1 MTCAAVSAAIL
12 AGGLATRLRPLT
24 ETIPK
29 SLIDVNGEPFIAHQL
44 RLLRENQIERVVLCV
59 GHLGEKIQETIGDG
73 ARFDL
78 QVEYSFDG
86 PKLVGTAGALKCA
99 LPLLLDDFL
108 VLYGDSYLDFDY
120 QAAWRSFQASNKL
133 SLMTV
138 FANEGR
144 WENSNVEYDGV
155 RIISYD
161 KQNATGH
168 MRYVDYGLGI
178 FKKEAFGLVPTDQP
192 YDLAQ
197 LYQEMLKQ
205 DQLAAFEVRN
215 RFYEIGSVSGLQET
229 RQYLASRGKGVD
241 G

>member
-1 MTCAAVSAAIL
+1 M
-12 AGGLATRLRPLT
+12 ATRLLPLT
-24 ETIPK
+24 EAIPK

-59 GHLGEKIQETIGDG
+59 GHLGERIQEAIGDG

-78 QVEYSFDG
+78 QVDYSFDG
-86 PKLVGTAGALKCA
+86 PKLIGTAGALKSA

-120 QAAWRSFQASNKL
+120 QAAWRAFQASNKL

-144 WENSNVEYDGV
+144 WEKSNVEYDGE

-161 KQNATGH
+161 KQKATGQ

-178 FKKEAFGLVPTDQP
+178 FKKDAFVCVPAGQP

-205 DQLAAFEVRN
+205 NQLAAFEVRN

-229 RQYLASRGKGVD
+229 RQYLALRSK
-241 G
+241 

>member
-1 MTCAAVSAAIL
+1 MTCAAFSAVIL

-44 RLLRENQIERVVLCV
+44 QLLRENQIERVVLCV
-59 GHLGEKIQETIGDG
+59 GYLGEEIREIIGDG

-86 PKLVGTAGALKCA
+86 PKLMGTAGALKCA

-120 QAAWRSFQASNKL
+120 QAAWRSFKASNKL
-133 SLMTV
+133 CLMTV

-161 KQNATGH
+161 KQNPTRH
-168 MRYVDYGLGI
+168 MRFVDYGLGI
-178 FKKEAFGLVPTDQP
+178 FKTEAFGCVPTRQP

-197 LYQEMLKQ
+197 LYQDMLKQ
-205 DQLAAFEVRN
+205 NQLAAFEVRN

-229 RQYLASRGKGVD
+229 RQYLTSRSK
-241 G
+241 

>member
-12 AGGLATRLRPLT
+12 AGGLATRLLPLT
-24 ETIPK
+24 EAIPK

-59 GHLGEKIQETIGDG
+59 GHLGEKIQEIIGDG

-78 QVEYSFDG
+78 EVEYSFDA
-86 PKLVGTAGALKCA
+86 PNLLGTAGALKCA
-99 LPLLLDDFL
+99 LPRLLDDFL

-161 KQNATGH
+161 KQNAAGH
-168 MRYVDYGLGI
+168 MRYVDYGLGL
-178 FKKEAFGLVPTDQP
+178 FKKEAFGCVPTGQP

-205 DQLAAFEVRN
+205 NQLAAFEVRN

-229 RQYLASRGKGVD
+229 RQYLAARSK
-241 G
+241 

>member
-1 MTCAAVSAAIL
+1 MISDPVSAAIL

-59 GHLGEKIQETIGDG
+59 GHLGKEIQEVIGDG

-86 PKLVGTAGALKCA
+86 PKLAGTAGALKGA
-99 LPLLLDDFL
+99 LPLLSDDFL

-120 QAAWRSFQASNKL
+120 QAAWRSFQVSNKL
-133 SLMTV
+133 GLMTV
-138 FANEGR
+138 FANDGH

-155 RIISYD
+155 SIISYD
-161 KQNATGH
+161 KQNPTRE

-178 FKKEAFGLVPTDQP
+178 FNKEAFDLVPTRQP
-192 YDLAQ
+192 HDLAQ
-197 LYQEMLKQ
+197 LYQDLLKQ
-205 DQLAAFEVRN
+205 NQLTAFEVRN

-229 RQYLASRGKGVD
+229 RQYLALRSK
-241 G
+241 

>member
-1 MTCAAVSAAIL
+1 MTCAPVSDAIL

-59 GHLGEKIQETIGDG
+59 GYLGQEIQEIIGHG

-86 PKLVGTAGALKCA
+86 PKLIGTAGALKGA
-99 LPLLLDDFL
+99 LPFLPDDFL

-120 QAAWRSFQASNKL
+120 QAAWRSFKASNKL

-155 RIISYD
+155 SIISYD
-161 KQNATGH
+161 KQNATRQ

-178 FKKEAFGLVPTDQP
+178 FKKEAFGFVPTRQP
-192 YDLAQ
+192 HDLAQ
-197 LYQEMLKQ
+197 LYQDLLKQ

-229 RQYLASRGKGVD
+229 REYLASRSKAKE
-241 G
+241 

>member
-1 MTCAAVSAAIL
+1 MTGAPVSAAIL

-59 GHLGEKIQETIGDG
+59 GYLGEEIQEIIGDG
-73 ARFDL
+73 SRFDL
-78 QVEYSFDG
+78 HVEYSFDG
-86 PKLVGTAGALKCA
+86 PKLVGTAGALKGA

-155 RIISYD
+155 SIISYD
-161 KQNATGH
+161 KQNATRQ

-178 FKKEAFGLVPTDQP
+178 FKKEAFDFVPTRQP
-192 YDLAQ
+192 HGLAQ
-197 LYQEMLKQ
+197 LYQDMLRQ
-205 DQLAAFEVRN
+205 NQLAAFEVKN

-229 RQYLASRGKGVD
+229 RQYLASRSKSKE
-241 G
+241 

>member
-1 MTCAAVSAAIL
+1 MTSSPVSAAIL
-12 AGGLATRLRPLT
+12 AGGLATRLRPLS

-59 GHLGEKIQETIGDG
+59 GYLGEEIQEIIGDG

-86 PKLVGTAGALKCA
+86 AKLIGTAGALKGA
-99 LPLLLDDFL
+99 LPLLPDGFL

-120 QAAWRSFQASNKL
+120 QAAWRCFQASNKL

-155 RIISYD
+155 SIISYD
-161 KQNATGH
+161 KQNATRH

-178 FKKEAFGLVPTDQP
+178 FKKEAFDFVPTGQP
-192 YDLAQ
+192 HDLAR
-197 LYQEMLKQ
+197 LYQGLLKQ
-205 DQLAAFEVRN
+205 NQLAAFEVRN

-229 RQYLASRGKGVD
+229 RHYLASRSKSKE
-241 G
+241 